1 MKWDHV
7 VIIASGPISNSLS
20 YTKGGRRKGTNELEL
35 PVVRLGDGVLK
46 GLDMRVRP
54 NKGDEGAMR
63 RGGRW

>member
-1 MKWDHV
+1 MEKY
-7 VIIASGPISNSLS
+7 GERRYNRCLS
-20 YTKGGRRKGTNELEL
+20 YTREDEGKGTNELEI

-63 RGGRW
+63 RDGRW